1 MLYPLYRIFSNLAH
15 KYMNLKALSLS
26 MVIALFGPLH
36 SQSLS
41 PMSPENHKRSV
52 FLSLGFSP
60 DLNNRHLSSSS
71 NDPFVHDIIRMRNSN
86 ENRLMGYTTQLNLAV
101 SMSPKTSIEMGLGY
115 RNMGYSSFN
124 VNIMTENSFYIG
136 DIYDRFHY
144 WAIPLN
150 FRQTF
155 GKRKWQLTYHVG
167 MSANFFRFQKSQ
179 IISVSDP
186 SQPNI
191 TRKNMDGKSTYSRFN
206 LIPSIG
212 LGATYNINS
221 KSKISIEP
229 TFRYSLFS
237 LTDNTPIEGYLY
249 NTGVNLTYQL
259 KLN

>member
-1 MLYPLYRIFSNLAH
+1 
-15 KYMNLKALSLS
+15 
-26 MVIALFGPLH
+26 
-36 SQSLS
+36 
-41 PMSPENHKRSV
+41 
-52 FLSLGFSP
+52 
-60 DLNNRHLSSSS
+60 
-71 NDPFVHDIIRMRNSN
+71 MRNSN
-86 ENRLMGYTTQLNLAV
+86 ETRLLGYTTQLNLAV
-101 SMSPKTSIEMGLGY
+101 SISPKTYIEMGLGY
-115 RNMGYSSFN
+115 QNMGYSSLN
-124 VNIMTENSFYIG
+124 MNIMTDNSYYIG

-150 FRQTF
+150 FRQSF

-191 TRKNMDGKSTYSRFN
+191 TRKNMDGGSTYSRFN
-206 LIPSIG
+206 LMPSIG

-237 LTDNTPIEGYLY
+237 LTHNTPIEGYLY

>member
-1 MLYPLYRIFSNLAH
+1 MKSNL
-15 KYMNLKALSLS
+15 LLFLT
-26 MVIALFGPLH
+26 VISTNYLI
-36 SQSLS
+36 SQKITPTTS
-41 PMSPENHKRSV
+41 ENYNRSV

-71 NDPFVHDIIRMRNSN
+71 NDPLVHDIIGMRNSN
-86 ENRLMGYTTQLNLAV
+86 ETRLMGYTTQLNLAV

-115 RNMGYSSFN
+115 RNMGYSSLN
-124 VNIMTENSFYIG
+124 VNIMTDNSYYIG

-144 WAIPLN
+144 WTIPLN
-150 FRQTF
+150 FRQSF

-191 TRKNMDGKSTYSRFN
+191 IRKNIDEKSTYSRFN
-206 LIPSIG
+206 LMPSIG

-221 KSKISIEP
+221 KSKFTIEP